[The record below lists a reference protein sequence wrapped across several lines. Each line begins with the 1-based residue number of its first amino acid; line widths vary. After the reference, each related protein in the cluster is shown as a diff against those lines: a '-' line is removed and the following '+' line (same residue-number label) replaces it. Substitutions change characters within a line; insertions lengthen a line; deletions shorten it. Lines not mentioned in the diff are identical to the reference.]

1 MSARPV
7 LSRALVGGVLFLAVG
22 VLALVLSSDLSPG
35 TLRVVGPGALPIAV
49 GLGLVLLSVVL
60 IVKAIREPDA
70 WVTSEDDA
78 PEPWGRLRVA
88 AVVALIIAY
97 IAALPHAGFLL
108 ASFVL
113 MSALFAIGARK
124 PLSPMPLVA
133 GALASGTAWALF
145 VLILDVRLPKGLLG

>member
-22 VLALVLSSDLSPG
+22 LLALVLSSDLSPG

-60 IVKAIREPDA
+60 IVKAIREPNA
-70 WVTSEDDA
+70 FAAADDEG
-78 PEPWGRLRVA
+78 PEPWGRLRVV

-97 IAALPHAGFLL
+97 IAVLPHAGFLL

-113 MSALFAIGARK
+113 MSALFAIGAEK
-124 PLSPMPLVA
+124 PFGPMPLVA